1 MISWGMGMMNEK
13 LASVAKC
20 LGKAAGDLLVKGAKR
35 AGRFAYDHRRE
46 AFGATVGMTKGAFN
60 MVGDLYGHTRTE
72 DDFNEK
78 MDELRRQSEEYRE
91 LRDMLKEKKTDK
103 EMLLDSLGISFVYLD
118 DYVLI
123 KEIPG
128 EVQSAYE
135 AAFPHVAARQPLSE
149 MVNDRSDAEVAGIVN
164 VIKGKL
170 FEQRYVE
177 YLNDGNLPDGYEA
190 VLADSPTNPG
200 WDIAILDPSGNVD
213 GLLQAKATE
222 SLDYV
227 QESLA
232 RYPDITIVTTEEV
245 YGHLAMH
252 GIADNVID
260 SGISNEELSL
270 LIESSIGSGQEVS
283 VSLGPPIIPALIIG
297 YSVYRMENLSRFEKG
312 EEFGRRYVESYVSCI
327 VGGMAMC
334 ATNLWFL
341 GLVAALGSKYCLYRG
356 RKKNAVYDGLTESIE
371 RNRKI
376 IDDLKRRMAY
386 G

>member
-1 MISWGMGMMNEK
+1 MNEK
-13 LASVAKC
+13 LANATKC
-20 LGKAAGDLLVKGAKR
+20 LGKAAGDLLLKGARR

-46 AFGATVGMTKGAFN
+46 AFGATVGMTKGAFK
-60 MVGDLYGHTRTE
+60 MVGDLYGHTRT
-72 DDFNEK
+72 DSDFSEK
-78 MDELRRQSEEYRE
+78 IDELRRQSDEYRE
-91 LRDMLKEKKTDK
+91 LHGMLKKKSDK

-123 KEIPG
+123 KEFPD

-135 AAFPHVAARQPLSE
+135 AAFPHVAARQSLSE
-149 MVNDRSDAEVAGIVN
+149 MVNGRSDAEVTGIMN

-190 VLADSPTNPG
+190 VLAGSPTNPG
-200 WDIAILDPSGNVD
+200 WDIAILDSSGNVD

-227 QESLA
+227 QSALE

-252 GIADNVID
+252 GIAGNVVD
-260 SGISNEELSL
+260 SGISNEELTL
-270 LIESSIGSGQEVS
+270 LIESSIGSGQELS
-283 VSLGPPIIPALIIG
+283 VNFGPPIIPALIIG
-297 YSVYRMENLSRFEKG
+297 YSVYRKENISRFEKG
-312 EEFGRRYVESYVSCI
+312 EEFGKRYVESYVSCI

-334 ATNLWFL
+334 ATNFWLF
-341 GLVAALGSKYCLYRG
+341 GIVAALGSKYCLYRG
-356 RKKNAVYDGLTESIE
+356 RKKNAVYEGLTESIE
-371 RNRKI
+371 RNQKI

-386 G
+386 D